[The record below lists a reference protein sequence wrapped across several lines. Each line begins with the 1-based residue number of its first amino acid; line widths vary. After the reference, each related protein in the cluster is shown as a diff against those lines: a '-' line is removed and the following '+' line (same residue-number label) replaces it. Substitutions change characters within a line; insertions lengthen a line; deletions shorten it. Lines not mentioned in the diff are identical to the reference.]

1 MTGKPEKY
9 RVVYYPSD
17 AVQIFYDEGTKGRYR
32 TWEQQINALAEAGY
46 KIHTVCDDFVVM
58 VLDEDRKY
66 ENIKSLV
73 DVDPRDVD
81 EKLREGYV
89 VVDSWTKNVRMV
101 RR

>member
-1 MTGKPEKY
+1 MTEKPEKY

-58 VLDEDRKY
+58 VLDEDKKY
-66 ENIKSLV
+66 ENIKSLIDVSPEQV
-73 DVDPRDVD
+73 DHYLKKD
-81 EKLREGYV
+81 YV